1 MAHLIDPCLR
11 ATKIAHGIRR
21 GIDGLSPLSGLVPE
35 LRILI
40 QEQKNVLTS
49 LKRTAFEK
57 EEGEPAATAAA
68 THQSTHSPTATA
80 CSFCLLYD

>member
-1 MAHLIDPCLR
+1 MSHLIDPCLR

-21 GIDGLSPLSGLVPE
+21 GIDGISPLSGLVPE

-40 QEQKNVLTS
+40 QEQKNVLSS

-57 EEGEPAATAAA
+57 EEGTLRPN
-68 THQSTHSPTATA
+68 QPTL
-80 CSFCLLYD
+80 LLYLCSYSGIIVVLTYNRM

>member
-57 EEGEPAATAAA
+57 EEGMGRFVVLWRNGP
-68 THQSTHSPTATA
+68 PLF
-80 CSFCLLYD
+80 SF

>member
-1 MAHLIDPCLR
+1 MSHLIDPCLR

-21 GIDGLSPLSGLVPE
+21 GIDGISPLSGLVPE

-40 QEQKNVLTS
+40 QEQKNVLSS

-57 EEGEPAATAAA
+57 EEGTYPPPNAPVSCT
-68 THQSTHSPTATA
+68 
-80 CSFCLLYD
+80 L

>member
-1 MAHLIDPCLR
+1 MSHLIDPCLR

-21 GIDGLSPLSGLVPE
+21 GIDGISPLSGLVPE

-40 QEQKNVLTS
+40 QEQKNVLSS

-57 EEGEPAATAAA
+57 EEGAYPPPPQLTLVL
-68 THQSTHSPTATA
+68 HFVLVHHSSSIA
-80 CSFCLLYD
+80 